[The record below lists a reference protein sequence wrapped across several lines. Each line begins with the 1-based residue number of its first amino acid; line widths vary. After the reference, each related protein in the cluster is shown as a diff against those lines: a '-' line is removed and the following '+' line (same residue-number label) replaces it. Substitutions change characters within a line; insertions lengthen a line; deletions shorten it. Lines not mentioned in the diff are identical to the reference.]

1 MKDMNVAK
9 LTAADLPLFN
19 GITADL
25 FPGVEA
31 PVLDYAIVS
40 FSCYPP
46 PCCVNKCYTHIPA
59 DDGSH

>member
-25 FPGVEA
+25 FPGVDV
-31 PVLDYAIVS
+31 PVLDYSTVRLLDELQHTVLIFVS
-40 FSCYPP
+40 STDEGC
-46 PCCVNKCYTHIPA
+46 H
-59 DDGSH
+59 